1 MIKVLM
7 IEDDPELA
15 QIIIKYLA
23 KFDIEVTNAED
34 PYIGLSKL
42 EIGDYELLILDL
54 TLPGMDGLELL
65 QRIRKVSDI
74 PVIISSARD
83 DIVDKVV
90 GLERGADDYLPKPYN
105 PRELEARIKSILRR
119 HNRVEEKKA
128 QQEKIFEVNED
139 GMMITFKGEPL
150 SLTPAEFDIL
160 NALIKHKNGVVS
172 RADIIYQSEFINDDS
187 SYKNVDVMVSKIRSK
202 ISKYDPDHT
211 YIKSV
216 RGVGYQLLCPPQK
229 NK

>member
-1 MIKVLM
+1 M

-15 QIIIKYLA
+15 EIITKYLA
-23 KFDIEVTNAED
+23 KFDIDVTNAED

-128 QQEKIFEVNED
+128 EQEKIFEVNED

-172 RADIIYQSEFINDDS
+172 RADIIYQSDFISDDS

-202 ISKYDPDHT
+202 IARHDPDHA

-229 NK
+229 NS

>member
-1 MIKVLM
+1 MIDVLM

-15 QIIIKYLA
+15 RIIIKYLA
-23 KFDIEVTNAED
+23 KFDINVTNAED

-42 EIGDYELLILDL
+42 EIGNYKLLILDL

-65 QRIRKVSDI
+65 RKIRKISDI

-119 HNRVEEKKA
+119 HNKSDEKKER
-128 QQEKIFEVNED
+128 EKKLFEVNEE
-139 GMMITFKGEPL
+139 GMMITFKGHQLP
-150 SLTPAEFDIL
+150 LTPAEFDIL
-160 NALIKHKNGVVS
+160 SNLIKHKNGVVS

-187 SYKNVDVMVSKIRSK
+187 SFKNVDVMVSKIRSK
-202 ISKYDPDHT
+202 IAKYDPDHT

-216 RGVGYQLLCPPQK
+216 RGVGYQLLCPLQK
-229 NK
+229 S

>member
-15 QIIIKYLA
+15 EIITKYLA
-23 KFDIEVTNAED
+23 KFDIDVTNAED

-42 EIGDYELLILDL
+42 EIGNYDLLILDL

-65 QRIRKVSDI
+65 QRIRKISDI

-128 QQEKIFEVNED
+128 EQEKIFEVNEE

-172 RADIIYQSEFINDDS
+172 RADIIYQSDFIGDDS
-187 SYKNVDVMVSKIRSK
+187 SYKNVDVMVSKIRGK
-202 ISKYDPDHT
+202 IAKFDPDHA

-229 NK
+229 N

>member
-15 QIIIKYLA
+15 EIITKYLA
-23 KFDIEVTNAED
+23 KFDIDVTNAED

-128 QQEKIFEVNED
+128 EQEKIFEVNED

-172 RADIIYQSEFINDDS
+172 RADIIYQSDFISDDS

-202 ISKYDPDHT
+202 IARHDPDHA

-229 NK
+229 NS

>member
-15 QIIIKYLA
+15 EIITKYLA
-23 KFDIEVTNAED
+23 KFDIDVTNAED

-128 QQEKIFEVNED
+128 EQEKIFEVNEE

-172 RADIIYQSEFINDDS
+172 RADIIYQSDFISDDS

-202 ISKYDPDHT
+202 IAKFDPDHA

-229 NK
+229 N

>member
-15 QIIIKYLA
+15 EIITKYLA
-23 KFDIEVTNAED
+23 KFDIDVTNAED

-65 QRIRKVSDI
+65 QRIRKISDI

-128 QQEKIFEVNED
+128 EQEKIFEVNEE
-139 GMMITFKGEPL
+139 GMMVTFKGEPL

-160 NALIKHKNGVVS
+160 SALIKHKNGVVS
-172 RADIIYQSEFINDDS
+172 RADIIYQSDFISDDS

-202 ISKYDPDHT
+202 IAKFDPDHA

-229 NK
+229 N

>member
-15 QIIIKYLA
+15 EIITKYLK

-42 EIGDYELLILDL
+42 EIGDYDLLILDL

-65 QRIRKVSDI
+65 QKIRKISDI

-83 DIVDKVV
+83 DIIDKVV

-119 HNRVEEKKA
+119 HNKSEAKKA
-128 QQEKIFEVNED
+128 EQEKIFEVNEE
-139 GMMITFKGEPL
+139 GMMISFKGHPL
-150 SLTPAEFDIL
+150 QLTPAEFDIL
-160 NALIKHKNGVVS
+160 NMLIKHKNGVVS
-172 RADIIYQSEFINDDS
+172 RADIIYQSEFINDES

-202 ISKYDPDHT
+202 IAKYDPDHT

-229 NK
+229 S